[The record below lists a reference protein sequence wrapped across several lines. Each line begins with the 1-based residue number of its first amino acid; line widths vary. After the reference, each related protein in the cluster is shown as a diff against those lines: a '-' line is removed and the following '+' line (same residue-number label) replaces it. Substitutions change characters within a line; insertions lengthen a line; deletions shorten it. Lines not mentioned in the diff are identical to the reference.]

1 MNHFYFKIHYIKE
14 EKRYIKEEKSTA
26 AFEFISKICIVSMF
40 WKETQFD
47 STKDLATPWLGWIH
61 HYDRNNLQGV

>member
-26 AFEFISKICIVSMF
+26 AFEFISKSAYSV
-40 WKETQFD
+40 
-47 STKDLATPWLGWIH
+47 
-61 HYDRNNLQGV
+61 YDPV